1 MQCRAMSANYKQ
13 RVISVIREAL
23 LSNHVDPHDWNGEG
37 LVATPTTV
45 TEMNPTPLA
54 DLILNTAFPAASSG
68 AEYWHYTSFTA
79 ARHILKERTFRLYSV
94 MKRIDEGEFLPFCG
108 DHHCLGYIAT
118 DPATGQSLLRGLCR
132 DLFYGSFVRVGE
144 GNQEYMWQVFAS
156 QHCGVRFRLRITPTL
171 QRAEIRPVVYASQD
185 SRTLVSAIMDAVSS
199 LGGPQFIL
207 RGISRIAAFYL
218 RFDNSECE
226 TRLLIKRYPGGVDL
240 ATEFDGNHE
249 YFPLKVQAEHDWCRI
264 DILGL
269 ECGSSMS
276 GDQRSEIYTEW
287 SAFALT

>member
-1 MQCRAMSANYKQ
+1 MNSNDKQ
-13 RVISVIREAL
+13 RVIAVIRNAL
-23 LSNHVDPHDWNGEG
+23 LSNDVDPHGWNGEG
-37 LVATPTTV
+37 LVVTPTTV
-45 TEMNPTPLA
+45 TEINPTPLA
-54 DLILNTAFPAASSG
+54 DLILNTAFPPAPSE

-94 MKRIDEGEFLPFCG
+94 MKRIDEGEFRPFCE
-108 DHHCLGYIAT
+108 DHHCSGYIEI
-118 DPATGQSLLRGLCR
+118 DPATGQSLFRGLCR

-144 GNQEYMWQVFAS
+144 GDQEYMWRVFAS

-171 QRAEIRPVVYASQD
+171 QRAEIRPVVYANEYSQ
-185 SRTLVSAIMDAVSS
+185 TLVAAVMDAVSS

-226 TRLLIKRYPGGVDL
+226 TRLLIKRYSGGVDL
-240 ATEFDGNHE
+240 ATGFDGNQE
-249 YFPLKVQAEHDWCRI
+249 YFPLKVQADHDWCRI

-269 ECGSSMS
+269 ECGSMM
-276 GDQRSEIYTEW
+276 GDIQHSQIDSEWTAFT
-287 SAFALT
+287 SA